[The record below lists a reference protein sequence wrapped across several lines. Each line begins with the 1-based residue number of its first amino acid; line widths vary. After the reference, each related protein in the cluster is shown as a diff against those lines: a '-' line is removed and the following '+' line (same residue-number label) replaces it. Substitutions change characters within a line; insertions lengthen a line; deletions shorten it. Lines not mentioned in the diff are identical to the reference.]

1 MTRKI
6 MRNMARVQL
15 EKEGRKKLNKKHGGA
30 KTSTFS
36 TEWKEAYIR
45 NLVESLQRQGKT
57 VRIVKRG
64 TVNG

>member
-1 MTRKI
+1 MRKI
-6 MRNMARVQL
+6 RRNMAKCQL

-45 NLVESLQRQGKT
+45 NIVESLQRHGKT

-64 TVNG
+64 KANG